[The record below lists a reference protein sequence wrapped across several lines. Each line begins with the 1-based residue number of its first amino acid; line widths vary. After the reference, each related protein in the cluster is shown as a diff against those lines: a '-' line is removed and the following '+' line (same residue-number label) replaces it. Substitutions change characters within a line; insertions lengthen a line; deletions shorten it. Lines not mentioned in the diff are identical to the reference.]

1 MQHNV
6 RKRKRE
12 YIKMHSRLN
21 NGISTRREKKEAQ
34 RLKNQDQTIR
44 NNFLD
49 KEIDNPKWKTAHIAK
64 DDELEKH
71 LKEFEYKQVINHL
84 WMVRLDKDIIKLTT
98 KVIIMFTPLE
108 DTSTYKNMMI
118 QLDDLKQADTRAATH

>member
-1 MQHNV
+1 M
-6 RKRKRE
+6 
-12 YIKMHSRLN
+12 YSRLN
-21 NGISTRREKKEAQ
+21 NGNSTRRDKKETQ

-49 KEIDNPKWKTAHIAK
+49 KKIDNQKWKTAHISK

-84 WMVRLDKDIIKLTT
+84 WIARFDKDIIKLTT
-98 KVIIMFTPLE
+98 KVIIMFTSLE
-108 DTSTYKNMMI
+108 DTSTYKNIMI

>member
-1 MQHNV
+1 
-6 RKRKRE
+6 
-12 YIKMHSRLN
+12 MHSRLN
-21 NGISTRREKKEAQ
+21 NGNRTRREKKEAQ

-44 NNFLD
+44 NNFID
-49 KEIDNPKWKTAHIAK
+49 KEIDNPKWIKAHIAK

-84 WMVRLDKDIIKLTT
+84 WMVRLDKDIIKLIT